1 MKKKKTSGTTFSWY
15 DKLLVMLSHKDIVS
29 QSGPWIPHF
38 CFPRHTWFS
47 GTGVLGAQRRQKCD
61 WAHWQVR
68 EALHYGEL
76 TASTSP
82 FSVGVFSMS
91 ASKTSS
97 LSFRTYSKTGRA
109 KEMWSV
115 VVLPTHTDIHT
126 CTISRNWDQSYKGR
140 KKQQTHLQAIK
151 SQHHGQSF
159 MWPGESIWSV
169 MCVLGSSDFAPHIL
183 FPSVRNAAQTTRPTP
198 TS

>member
-1 MKKKKTSGTTFSWY
+1 MNSPFLLSQTYLVFWY
-15 DKLLVMLSHKDIVS
+15 RCFRCTEKAKMWLS
-29 QSGPWIPHF
+29 
-38 CFPRHTWFS
+38 
-47 GTGVLGAQRRQKCD
+47 
-61 WAHWQVR
+61 HWQVQ

-151 SQHHGQSF
+151 SQQASCGLERAF
-159 MWPGESIWSV
+159 DLL
-169 MCVLGSSDFAPHIL
+169 CVSLARVTLHLTYCSLQLGMLPKPQDPHQLPRVCRRSEQNFGVGGMFAC
-183 FPSVRNAAQTTRPTP
+183 VE
-198 TS
+198 